1 MIVFRKIF
9 WKNLLSTGNSGI
21 EIQLDSSKTCI
32 LFGPSGSGKSTLLDA
47 ITFCLFNKPFRNINK
62 PKLVNGMNEGDCVVF
77 VEFEANGKSYKVV
90 RGIKPTIFEIYENGT
105 LFNQDSNSRDY
116 QAVLEQQ
123 ILKINYKT
131 FLQVVMLGAA
141 NFTPFM
147 QLKPQDRRLIIE
159 DLLDIQIFSVMNTV
173 LKEKVSTNKQLLT
186 ELDIKLSNIDQK
198 IELTSRYIKTL
209 ENQKNDR
216 IEEIKEQ
223 IKQFAQ
229 SNQELIEVK
238 KSLQDKKSNILV
250 ESLSTIEAS
259 FKKYGEIEVTL
270 KNNKTRLS
278 RDIEFYKNNDWC
290 NTCKQSI
297 SQDVK
302 EREISAKETAIHE
315 IESGL
320 DNLQTVTAEL
330 LSKKVKVI
338 EDQEAVKK
346 IDQEIKE
353 TNVSIKYYQDRIQTG
368 LDDIEKVKTSNDEL
382 ILYQKELAQ
391 HELEKTNL
399 SNQKQQGIKNQ
410 QIMDYANLIL
420 KDSGVKSKI
429 VKEYVPYINKYVN
442 LFLNSMSFFVTFK
455 LDENFEEQI
464 KSKGRD
470 FFSYENFSEGERQR
484 LDLALLFTWRCIAKA
499 KNSINTNLLIMDEV
513 LDSYLDTSATE
524 NVLSIFKESI
534 FDDTNIIV
542 ISHKENIVDKFDK
555 VIKYRVEKGFS
566 KVEL

>member
-62 PKLVNGMNEGDCVVF
+62 PKLVNGMNEGDCVVI
-77 VEFEANGKSYKVV
+77 VEFDVHGKSYKIV
-90 RGIKPTIFEIYENGT
+90 RGIKPNIFEIYENGS

-159 DLLDIQIFSVMNTV
+159 DLLDIQIFSVMNNL
-173 LKEKVSTNKQLLT
+173 LKEKFSVNKQKLT
-186 ELDIKLSNIDQK
+186 DLDIRLSTVDQK
-198 IELTSRYIKTL
+198 IELTSRYIRTL

-216 IEEIKEQ
+216 IEEIKDQ
-223 IKQFAQ
+223 IKKFAEL
-229 SNQELIEVK
+229 NTELIESK
-238 KSLQDKKSNILV
+238 KCLEEQKSNILV
-250 ESLSTIEAS
+250 ESLSSIESA
-259 FKKYGEIEVTL
+259 FKKYNEIEVTL

-278 RDIEFYKNNDWC
+278 RDIDFYKNNDWC

-302 EREISAKETAIHE
+302 EREISTKEKAIVEIHE
-315 IESGL
+315 GL
-320 DNLQTVTAEL
+320 NNLNTATSEL
-330 LSKKVKVI
+330 LSKKTKI
-338 EDQEAVKK
+338 LNDQESVKK

-353 TNVSIKYYQDRIQTG
+353 INVSIKYYQDAIQTNFN
-368 LDDIEKVKTSNDEL
+368 DIEKIKTSNDEL
-382 ILYQKELAQ
+382 LVYQEELSK
-391 HELEKTNL
+391 HENEKINLTLEKHQT
-399 SNQKQQGIKNQ
+399 IKDQ